1 VRSRAASHSARER
14 GALATAE
21 TPEER
26 AKIGA
31 AQAGYYS
38 ARLPSATPANAPEP
52 IVEKLQDWVQVAE
65 ATGGEVG
72 LTVLVSG
79 VLVTGML
86 TPWPRYAA
94 WSKEVTMRGMHETGP
109 QALPD
114 IPMGPISPEQAERA
128 RADYAAELSESGF
141 DADETPEFPQFAMR
155 DVTIRTGAGA
165 TWVRVP
171 YLVVDTASVSAF
183 FLGLVGPM
191 ESLSPK

>member
-1 VRSRAASHSARER
+1 
-14 GALATAE
+14 
-21 TPEER
+21 
-26 AKIGA
+26 
-31 AQAGYYS
+31 
-38 ARLPSATPANAPEP
+38 
-52 IVEKLQDWVQVAE
+52 
-65 ATGGEVG
+65 
-72 LTVLVSG
+72 
-79 VLVTGML
+79 
-86 TPWPRYAA
+86 
-94 WSKEVTMRGMHETGP
+94 MRGMHETGP